1 MSNQSTIGSLSIF
14 QSLGR
19 AWEALKAN
27 VWLFAGFTL
36 VYFIASSIIGFIPSF
51 GGVTSLFGF
60 IFTASI
66 FSALQV
72 YEQKPELD
80 FNDFFSWSTKFG
92 RLFLGNL
99 LLLVLSIL
107 ILIPFIFMLIAILG
121 ISFFTEFVANM
132 QNPEGISAL
141 IDGTSIFVLL
151 LFILLFVIVVS
162 IALFAYPFIIQ
173 FTELSF
179 TDALK
184 YSFKIGRNNI
194 GQAIVFAF
202 VSLGLAILGTI
213 FCGIGLLFTI
223 PLIMAT
229 QYYFLKDMIADNTP
243 IQSEGQWDNQSNSP
257 E

>member
-1 MSNQSTIGSLSIF
+1 MSNQSTIGSLSII

-19 AWEALKAN
+19 AWDALKAN

-36 VYFIASSIIGFIPSF
+36 VYFIASSIIGFIPSL
-51 GGVTSLFGF
+51 GGITSLFGF
-60 IFTASI
+60 IYTASI

-72 YEQKPELD
+72 YDKKPELD
-80 FNDFFSWSTKFG
+80 FNDFFSWSPKFG

-99 LLLVLSIL
+99 LLLVLAVIIMVPFVL
-107 ILIPFIFMLIAILG
+107 IIIAILG
-121 ISFFTEFVANM
+121 FSFFTEFASNM
-132 QNPEGISAL
+132 NDPEAMRLL
-141 IDGTSIFVLL
+141 INGSSIVVLI

-162 IALFAYPFIIQ
+162 IALFAYSFIIQ
-173 FTELSF
+173 FTEMSF

-194 GQAIVFAF
+194 GQVIIFAF

-213 FCGIGLLFTI
+213 FCGVGLLFTI

-243 IQSEGQWDNQSNSP
+243 QPEGQWDFTTNNP